1 MQSRVENYCPRW
13 MHLISLSLGIVVLTL
28 TLKNPLECKRN
39 YSGERR
45 VSAQCV
51 HTHVRE
57 TVLGVLACCMLPSS
71 VAHDGNAANGCRME
85 RLALWHQMACERQ
98 TIPRAMGFDGE
109 ANSSIKK
116 QISGFLSSLP
126 TLSISLSFLFH
137 GCFIPPH
144 KLWVFIWNL

>member
-1 MQSRVENYCPRW
+1 
-13 MHLISLSLGIVVLTL
+13 MHLISLSLGIVVLKF

-71 VAHDGNAANGCRME
+71 VAHGGNVANGCRME

-109 ANSSIKK
+109 ANRQLHKEANLW
-116 QISGFLSSLP
+116 LSLFTSNPLNLPLLSLP
-126 TLSISLSFLFH
+126 WLFYSTS
-137 GCFIPPH
+137 
-144 KLWVFIWNL
+144 